1 MCVWFFK
8 ISGMDVLE
16 VLLGDEELLTIEED
30 VMDKTEHTGP
40 GATKGDH
47 VCR

>member
-1 MCVWFFK
+1 MLFFL

-16 VLLGDEELLTIEED
+16 VLLGDEELLTIED

-40 GATKGDH
+40 GATEGGS
-47 VCR
+47 CPR